1 MATRKSLEKQIA
13 LLGGTSTSAKA
24 RKLAD
29 QFNDILVRA
38 KVRKHG
44 IGVLNP
50 YDPVDRRFLLKKR
63 RK

>member
-24 RKLAD
+24 RKLAV

-38 KVRKHG
+38 KVRKQG

-50 YDPVDRRFLLKKR
+50 YDPSDKRYLKKMKR
-63 RK
+63 I